1 MSFTT
6 IALRNIPKRK
16 LRNSL
21 TVLAIIL
28 GVTLIVG
35 VNIAFDSVYD
45 QFGLTINQAV
55 GNVDVSVR
63 SALNL
68 PFNETVMDT
77 INQTRGVAD
86 YYGRLNG
93 LANVSTPDD
102 WVSSTLVGVNTTA
115 DFDYVDSNVMNI
127 TGQLQL
133 PINGSDAV
141 VDDRLNFTVG
151 QKLTVNVET
160 GEFLNVTSEN
170 FTLNVVGLYH
180 VSDFEK
186 QYGGVFGAGYSGYRI
201 YVDLAKAQTI
211 MNCSGEIN
219 SVSIKLADSKQT
231 STVVNDLNGNLGS
244 DYIVNPVKESLL
256 NIVSKATSGL
266 KSGLQIMS
274 IMALCV
280 AIVIVLNTMYMNI
293 GERTHEIGILRS
305 QGASTGQVFWI
316 FFSES
321 IILGVIGVAIGLVA
335 GLFVTDIFR
344 YFTSRIFQPFSPGVA
359 FHFAL
364 PSTTGQHLILG
375 SAAGILTVMIGGL
388 FPSLSACKTT
398 IINALRPSM
407 RKPGKQRTALKLVL
421 VGLPLT
427 IFGAFIF
434 VWYDLFSQY
443 GVGLY
448 VVSALAPIA
457 MLGVT
462 LLAAGLLRS
471 GGPVIEKSL
480 YGFGKTRKI
489 ISRNVERNLLRS
501 TICFAL
507 IGMSLSLVIVMG
519 GAQIGTVAGVENVI
533 RSFSSSD
540 LTVMTDDMVPL
551 DLNENLTKINSVNA
565 STPVLVVPDPT
576 IMQNN
581 ASTILLN
588 SSSTVLAID
597 PSSYPTVMSMTFS
610 EDTPANV
617 FEKLSDN
624 NTIILTS
631 PLAKSLNVSVGNTV
645 NIRYIAYEDRVM
657 KVPVQVSDY
666 MPQNLPA
673 GFSAGMPMPTP
684 PPIEVHYTVPVLAWK
699 NFTVIGIA
707 QGAWLDIM
715 SFGNFMLSEA
725 SYISFHNLNNT
736 FPNSADEYVDKANL
750 FFVKANPDIGIEQAK
765 NDVLNTS
772 GNEYSLSITT
782 YDDAVQRVRSSID
795 EIFYILNSIVMF
807 AVLNAG
813 IGVAAIM
820 IMNVAER
827 KREIG
832 IFRSQGMSKSQVV
845 TSIIGEAMFLG
856 IVGFA
861 MGTVVGLM
869 FHRVTVSY
877 MALEGFPM
885 AFIIP
890 FEAIAIT
897 LFLALLT
904 AIISA
909 VYPANRASKQNIV
922 DAIRQ

>member
-1 MSFTT
+1 MSFTS

-45 QFGLTINQAV
+45 QFGFTINQAV
-55 GNVDVSVR
+55 GNVDVSIR

-68 PFNETVMDT
+68 PFNQTTLATV
-77 INQTRGVAD
+77 NQTEGVAD
-86 YYGRLNG
+86 YYGRLSGVVNT
-93 LANVSTPDD
+93 SEPED
-102 WVSSTLVGVNTTA
+102 WVSTTLIGVNTTS
-115 DFDYVDSNVMNI
+115 DFDYVDSSAMNI

-133 PINGSDAV
+133 PINSTYAV
-141 VDDRLNFTVG
+141 VDDRLNFTKG
-151 QKLTVNVET
+151 QELTVNVIT
-160 GEFLNVTSEN
+160 GSFPTFESEN
-170 FTLNVVGLYH
+170 YTLKVVGLYH
-180 VSDFEK
+180 SSEFEN
-186 QYGGVFGAGYSGYRI
+186 QYGGIFGQGYTGYRI
-201 YVDLAKAQTI
+201 YVDLSKAQT
-211 MNCSGEIN
+211 MLNCTGKIN
-219 SVSIKLADSKQT
+219 SISVKLTDPKQ
-231 STVVNDLNGNLGS
+231 SNNVVNDLNSRLGS

-274 IMALCV
+274 VMALCV

-305 QGASTGQVFWI
+305 QGASTRQVFWI

-321 IILGVIGVAIGLVA
+321 LILGIIGVAIGLVS
-335 GLFVTDIFR
+335 GLFITDIFR
-344 YFTSRIFQPFSPGVA
+344 YFTSRIFQPFSPGIS
-359 FHFAL
+359 FKFAL
-364 PSTTGQHLILG
+364 PSTTIQHLMLG
-375 SAAGILTVMIGGL
+375 TAAGLLTVMIGGL
-388 FPSLSACKTT
+388 FPSLSACKTDV
-398 IINALRPSM
+398 INALRPSM
-407 RKPGKQRTALKLVL
+407 RKPGKQRTALKLIL
-421 VGLPLT
+421 IGLPLT

-434 VWYDLFSQY
+434 VWYDLFSQF
-443 GVGLY
+443 GIGLY

-457 MLGVT
+457 MIGVT

-471 GGPVIEKSL
+471 GGPAIERSL
-480 YGFGKTRKI
+480 FAFGKTKKI

-540 LTVMTDDMVPL
+540 LTVMSDKMISKSFTD
-551 DLNENLTKINSVNA
+551 NITKIEAVSTT
-565 STPVLVVPDPT
+565 TPVLVVPDRT
-576 IMQNN
+576 VIQND
-581 ASTILLN
+581 ASSSPIN

-597 PSSYPTVMSMTFS
+597 PESYPKVMSMTFS
-610 EDTPANV
+610 DDTPSNA
-617 FEKLSDN
+617 FDKLNDSG
-624 NTIILTS
+624 TIILTS
-631 PLAKSLNVSVGNTV
+631 PLAKSLNATVGDEV
-645 NIRYIAYEDRVM
+645 KIRILTYSYG
-657 KVPVQVSDY
+657 Y
-666 MPQNLPA
+666 
-673 GFSAGMPMPTP
+673 
-684 PPIEVHYTVPVLAWK
+684 PVLTWK
-699 NFTVIGIA
+699 NFTVVGVA

-715 SFGNFMLSEA
+715 SFGNFVLSEA
-725 SYISFHNLNNT
+725 SYISFNNLNET
-736 FPNSADEYVDKANL
+736 FPSSNGYNDKANL
-750 FFVKANPDIGIEQAK
+750 FFVKVDSKSNIDQTK
-765 NDVLNTS
+765 NSILDS
-772 GNEYSLSITT
+772 YGNEYKLSITT
-782 YDDAVQRVRSSID
+782 YNDAVQRVRSSID
-795 EIFYILNSIVMF
+795 EIFYILYSIVMF

-827 KREIG
+827 RREIG

-845 TSIIGEAMFLG
+845 TSIIGEASFLG
-856 IVGFA
+856 VVGFA
-861 MGTVVGLM
+861 MGIIVGLM

-877 MALEGFPM
+877 MRLEGFPM

-890 FEAIAIT
+890 FDAMAIT

-904 AIISA
+904 SVISA
-909 VYPANRASKQNIV
+909 VYPADRASKQNIV
-922 DAIRQ
+922 DAIRH

>member
-1 MSFTT
+1 MSFTS

-21 TVLAIIL
+21 TVLAVIL

-45 QFGLTINQAV
+45 QFGLTVNQAI

-68 PFNETVMDT
+68 PFNQSILNTVNDT
-77 INQTRGVAD
+77 VGVAD
-86 YYGRLNG
+86 YYGRLSG
-93 LANVSTPDD
+93 LGNVSEPDR
-102 WVSSTLVGVNTTA
+102 WVSTIIVGVNSTA
-115 DFDYVDSNVMNI
+115 DFDYVDSSAMNI
-127 TGQLQL
+127 TGQRQL
-133 PINGSDAV
+133 GVNSSDAV
-141 VDDRLNFTVG
+141 ADDRLNFTIG
-151 QKLTVNVET
+151 EEITVNVVT
-160 GEFLNVTSEN
+160 GSIDFATGSNSTSESN
-170 FTLNVVGLYH
+170 NYTLNVVGLYH
-180 VSDFEK
+180 VSEFEK
-186 QYGGVFGAGYSGYRI
+186 QYGGVFGQGYSGYRI
-201 YVDLAKAQTI
+201 YVDLTRAQT
-211 MNCSGEIN
+211 MLNDTSQLN

-231 STVVNDLNGNLGS
+231 SGVVSDLNGRLGS

-256 NIVSKATSGL
+256 NVVSKATSGL
-266 KSGLQIMS
+266 QSGLQIMS
-274 IMALCV
+274 VMALCV

-321 IILGVIGVAIGLVA
+321 LILGVIGVAIGLVS

-344 YFTSRIFQPFSPGVA
+344 YFTSRIFQPFSPGIT
-359 FHFAL
+359 FKLSF
-364 PSTTGQHLILG
+364 PPTTVQHLILG
-375 SAAGILTVMIGGL
+375 ATAGLLTVMIGGL
-388 FPSLSACKTT
+388 FPSLSACRTSV
-398 IINALRPSM
+398 INALRPSM

-421 VGLPLT
+421 IGLPLT

-434 VWYDLFSQY
+434 VWYDMFSAY

-471 GGPVIEKSL
+471 GGPVIERSL

-519 GAQIGTVAGVENVI
+519 GAQIGTVAGVQNVI

-540 LTVMTDDMVPL
+540 LTIMSDSMISKGFND
-551 DLNENLTKINSVNA
+551 NITKIETVNA
-565 STPVLVVPDPT
+565 STPVLVVPDRT

-581 ASTILLN
+581 ASDSPLN

-597 PSSYPTVMSMTFS
+597 TASYSTVMSMTFS
-610 EDTPANV
+610 DDTPSDV
-617 FEKLSDN
+617 FDKLKEPD
-624 NTIILTS
+624 TIILTS
-631 PLAKSLNVSVGNTV
+631 PLAKSLNASVGDQVRISYLDHENHTV
-645 NIRYIAYEDRVM
+645 EQEVEIQTPYG
-657 KVPVQVSDY
+657 
-666 MPQNLPA
+666 PQHTIIK
-673 GFSAGMPMPTP
+673 FS
-684 PPIEVHYTVPVLAWK
+684 YTVPVLAWK
-699 NFTVIGIA
+699 NYTVVGIA

-715 SFGNFMLSEA
+715 SFGNFVLSEA
-725 SYISFHNLNNT
+725 SYISYNNLNEA
-736 FPNSADEYVDKANL
+736 FPNNNDYNSSANL
-750 FFVKANPDIGIEQAK
+750 FFIKVDPNTNIEQTK
-765 NDVLNTS
+765 NSILDAY

-782 YDDAVQRVRSSID
+782 YDDAVQRVQSSID
-795 EIFYILNSIVMF
+795 EIFYILYSIVLF

-827 KREIG
+827 RREIG

-845 TSIIGEAMFLG
+845 TSIIGEAAFLG
-856 IVGFA
+856 VVGFA
-861 MGTVVGLM
+861 MGIIVGLM

-877 MALEGFPM
+877 MRLEGFPM
-885 AFIIP
+885 AFMIP
-890 FEAIAIT
+890 FDAMAIT
-897 LFLALLT
+897 LVLALLT

-909 VYPANRASKQNIV
+909 VYPADRASKQNIV
-922 DAIRQ
+922 DAIRT